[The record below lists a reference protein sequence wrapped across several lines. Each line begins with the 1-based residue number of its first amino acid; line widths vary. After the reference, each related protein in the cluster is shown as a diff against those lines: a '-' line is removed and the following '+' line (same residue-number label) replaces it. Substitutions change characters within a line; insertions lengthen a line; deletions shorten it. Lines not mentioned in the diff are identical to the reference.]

1 MNRINKTPGV
11 VYSEKE
17 KLKNNRE
24 LISQYDKR
32 IVDMLHKIEF
42 FDATPAQAYKMYM
55 KLQGFLRKKRDLKKL
70 GHIYIPRTETGN
82 YIVDGT
88 VMELEIEDKLQEI
101 YKNLKIEVKFKDFRI
116 YEINVTINNEDINY
130 FDYIYD
136 VTLTLDANIS
146 IIRKIIDNKII
157 LPYFRKEE

>member
-70 GHIYIPRTETGN
+70 GYIYIPRTETGN
-82 YIVDGT
+82 YIVDGRVT
-88 VMELEIEDKLQEI
+88 KLKKEDSSGT
-101 YKNLKIEVKFKDFRI
+101 R
-116 YEINVTINNEDINY
+116 
-130 FDYIYD
+130 
-136 VTLTLDANIS
+136 
-146 IIRKIIDNKII
+146 RRNK
-157 LPYFRKEE
+157 K